1 MSLSE
6 NHPFDR
12 LAHSACWPRADRNA
26 LHRGKDGKFSS
37 AKPSSIARARAN
49 RSRAAATILQD
60 AAHAPARNPLAA
72 QTFHASKFQ

>member
-37 AKPSSIARARAN
+37 AKPSSIAR
-49 RSRAAATILQD
+49 
-60 AAHAPARNPLAA
+60 NPLAA